1 MNSNIPISIKSNVII
16 TPSDTINSQNITS
29 SIPNIDEIYSSIE
42 PFWIRWGIKKA
53 ANLFVDTYEIEDK
66 ILVETAIALEVLNSF
81 LFLLLFFFINS
92 RLIFL

>member
-1 MNSNIPISIKSNVII
+1 MNSNIPSINSNVFI
-16 TPSDTINSQNITS
+16 TSADTINSQNVTN

-66 ILVETAIALEVLNSF
+66 ILVETAIALEVFNV
-81 LFLLLFFFINS
+81 LLFILFYFFINS
-92 RLIFL
+92 SLIFL

>member
-1 MNSNIPISIKSNVII
+1 MNSNIPSIKSNVII

-66 ILVETAIALEVLNSF
+66 ILVETAIALEVLNVF
-81 LFLLLFFFINS
+81 LLLLLFLLVLNIYFFP
-92 RLIFL
+92 L

>member
-1 MNSNIPISIKSNVII
+1 MNSNIPSIKSNVII

-66 ILVETAIALEVLNSF
+66 ILVETAIALEVFNVFLLLL
-81 LFLLLFFFINS
+81 LFLL
-92 RLIFL
+92 FLNIYFPL